1 MRFQNFIPR
10 ADHTTVLLP
19 ETQTKRTLQN
29 SAYMWNS
36 KSNPT
41 SYNKIKSAIEH
52 KNLQEEH
59 YTIIITS
66 ETKYYL
72 CWPSTI

>member
-1 MRFQNFIPR
+1 
-10 ADHTTVLLP
+10 
-19 ETQTKRTLQN
+19 
-29 SAYMWNS
+29 MWKS

-41 SYNKIKSAIEH
+41 SYTKIKSAIEH
-52 KNLQEEH
+52 KNLQAEH